1 MSTKINCIGIRAGCL
16 SHYNSKEKC
25 EVIGLKEYNDLD
37 FVEYHLQY
45 IRKRIT
51 ELRIKKGV
59 SEREMS
65 LTLGKGPSFVNQ
77 IVSGKNNLVYK
88 SFLEICEYF
97 EITPYEFFEEDYDP
111 IIAKEIY
118 HKLNDH
124 ENGAEKFYNGLKRVK
139 KEHLEALL
147 QVLGDI

>member
-1 MSTKINCIGIRAGCL
+1 M
-16 SHYNSKEKC
+16 
-25 EVIGLKEYNDLD
+25 GLKFIVVYSNERPSTTYVLMLFLCIQVLRRPQQTPSEYFTINL
-37 FVEYHLQY
+37 
-45 IRKRIT
+45 K
-51 ELRIKKGV
+51 
-59 SEREMS
+59 
-65 LTLGKGPSFVNQ
+65 P
-77 IVSGKNNLVYK
+77 SGKSLKLNIFVSNANKYSGIHK
-88 SFLEICEYF
+88 TDCFPPISCPTYF